1 MPTYCK
7 MYIYWTFEKLLWYGT
22 IDRSGHRQERESM
35 MDYQSGLEG
44 FMRVPITMWTA
55 VIWFKLLKG
64 RETSSERDS
73 GWKEECV
80 AKRNGEMDLYQIAPF
95 GIQAKYCLIG
105 DFIFSLWMNFAVSDS
120 LLFSISWFQSGLK
133 RGQWCFKKFQ
143 STSLLVSDF
152 VFSTCWKMQN
162 ELDVYFLFLLT
173 LCGFWSAEKLTNVC
187 H

>member
-22 IDRSGHRQERESM
+22 IEEERKESM
-35 MDYQSGLEG
+35 MDCQSGLEG

-95 GIQAKYCLIG
+95 GIQATVNIVWLGILFFHCGWTSQFQILYFFPFHDFRVDLREDSDASKSSSQPVCL
-105 DFIFSLWMNFAVSDS
+105 S
-120 LLFSISWFQSGLK
+120 
-133 RGQWCFKKFQ
+133 
-143 STSLLVSDF
+143 
-152 VFSTCWKMQN
+152 
-162 ELDVYFLFLLT
+162 LT
-173 LCGFWSAEKLTNVC
+173 LSFLHAEKCKMSWMCTFYFF
-187 H
+187 